1 MPQPA
6 PARPAPPR
14 EALPIKPLRILL
26 AEDGAMIGMLLAEI
40 MISMGH
46 HICAIETTEA
56 GLIRGAARDQPDLL
70 IVDEHLGTGSGV
82 AAIAAICQVRPVRYI
97 LMSGGPVKHAA
108 PGAIVLEKPFFE
120 DDLLAAIAR
129 VMLVPAGVTVN

>member
-6 PARPAPPR
+6 PARPAAPRVAPP
-14 EALPIKPLRILL
+14 LKPLRILL
-26 AEDGAMIGMLLAEI
+26 AEDDLVIAMLLAEI
-40 MISMGH
+40 IGGMGH
-46 HICAIETTEA
+46 HVCAIETTEA

-82 AAIAAICQVRPVRYI
+82 AAISRIRPVPYI
-97 LMSGGPVKHAA
+97 LMSGGPIAHAD

-120 DDLLAAIAR
+120 DDLLAAIERAMSLPAR
-129 VMLVPAGVTVN
+129 IPLS